1 MAARRVSLSYLVT
14 AVVLSLGAAAATF
27 HLKHEVRD
35 LERQLAAVEAETARE
50 RWAVQGAVADLAYLT
65 RPDRLVMQAQQL
77 GLVPARGNRIVTAGQ
92 LLTQQQIQLAGT
104 APRPAV
110 LPSGVAVSLRAK
122 PLPTPLV
129 TLASGG
135 Y

>member
-50 RWAVQGAVADLAYLT
+50 RWAVQGAWPH
-65 RPDRLVMQAQQL
+65 R
-77 GLVPARGNRIVTAGQ
+77 
-92 LLTQQQIQLAGT
+92 
-104 APRPAV
+104 
-110 LPSGVAVSLRAK
+110 SAVSAFSRTKKLWWCSLANASPRE
-122 PLPTPLV
+122 PTV
-129 TLASGG
+129 R
-135 Y
+135 

>member
-92 LLTQQQIQLAGT
+92 LPTQQQIQLAGA
-104 APRPAV
+104 APMAAV
-110 LPSGVAVSLRAK
+110 LPSGVAVALRTK
-122 PLPTPLV
+122 PLPMPMV
-129 TLASGG
+129 ALASGG